1 MFVIPGISLY
11 RGSLHQGSTVGNFS
25 QRKVD
30 LNSMKFVTRSIDQIE
45 CHSKHTKV
53 ADSLFTTIISFNTVR
68 NEAKKVN
75 YSSHTIVDFYT

>member
-1 MFVIPGISLY
+1 MEDRYIGVPLY
-11 RGSLHQGSTVGNFS
+11 EVFHKG
-25 QRKVD
+25 KVD
-30 LNSMKFVTRSIDQIE
+30 LNSVKFETRSIIQIE
-45 CHSKHTKV
+45 YHSNV